1 MKDTLRKRIEEL
13 TAIVGIGGYE
23 WDVAKYIMKAL
34 DGYVD
39 SIELRPNGSVSLAK
53 RAKSQVPVLW

>member
-1 MKDTLRKRIEEL
+1 MKETLRKRIEEL

-34 DGYVD
+34 EGHVD
-39 SIELRPNGSVSLAK
+39 SLELRPNGSVIARKDHCLQRLPAF
-53 RAKSQVPVLW
+53 